1 MDQRS
6 SPQPYLLVM
15 AQEIQWEGGQVT
27 NNNALQDIL
36 SPEHAQW
43 TPRSDRSWSVVLHG
57 RRYKVEVEKGP
68 DSEGNAIVRINGVR
82 KDIRVM
88 DERTQLLEKMGMS
101 VAPSAGSGDVNAPMP
116 GKVLQVLVEPGQ
128 AVEEGQPLLVLEAMK
143 MENVI
148 KATATATVS
157 EVPVR
162 EGDAVEKG
170 SLLVG
175 FES

>member
-1 MDQRS
+1 MAQRS
-6 SPQPYLLVM
+6 SPRPYLRVM
-15 AQEIQWEGGQVT
+15 AQEIQWEGVQVT
-27 NNNALQDIL
+27 NNTALQDIL

-43 TPRSDRSWSVVLHG
+43 SLRSDRSWSVVLHG

-68 DSEGNAIVRINGVR
+68 DAEGNATVRINGVR
-82 KDIRVM
+82 KDIRVI

-101 VAPSAGSGDVNAPMP
+101 VAAPAGSGDMHAPMP
-116 GKVLQVLVEPGQ
+116 GKVLQVLVEPGH

-148 KATATATVS
+148 KAIATGTVS
-157 EVPVR
+157 EVPVH